1 MEVIMNI
8 FVCVKQVPD
17 TEAAL
22 IVKDGKAINEDNIKW
37 IVNPYDEYAIEEA
50 IKLKEIVED
59 STLTVLTLGPKR
71 AESALRTALA
81 MGADSALHIET
92 DDYLDSKS
100 LGKALA
106 NAIKKNDDLGLVFM
120 GKQAIDDD
128 SFLTHTYTAENL
140 NIGVA
145 TNVISF
151 EYSNEKIMVERE
163 IDNGAKEKIEMDSPC
178 IIGTTKGL
186 NTPRYPSL
194 MGMMKAKKKPITKL
208 SLEDVG
214 ISSIDNKLIP
224 NKLFSPPEKIKTAK
238 IFEGDLKNSVKELVD
253 LLKNEAKVL

>member
-1 MEVIMNI
+1 MNI

-22 IVKDGKAINEDNIKW
+22 IVKDGTAINEENIKW

-50 IKLKEIVED
+50 IKLKGEIEG
-59 STLTVLTLGPKR
+59 STVTALTLGPNR
-71 AESALRTALA
+71 AESTLRTALA
-81 MGADSALHIET
+81 MGVDTAVHIET
-92 DDYLDSKS
+92 DEYLDSKN

-106 NAIKKNDDLGLVFM
+106 EAIKKTEDFGIVFM

-140 NIGVA
+140 NAGVA
-145 TNVISF
+145 TNVIDF
-151 EYSNEKIMVERE
+151 KYDNGKVIVERE
-163 IDNGAKEKIEMDSPC
+163 IDNGAKEKIEMSSPC
-178 IIGTTKGL
+178 IIGATKGL

-208 SLEDVG
+208 TLEEIG
-214 ISSIDNKLIP
+214 IETVDNKLIKV
-224 NKLFSPPEKIKTAK
+224 KLSSPPEKIKEPK
-238 IFEGDLKNSVKELVD
+238 IFEGDFENSVKELVK
-253 LLKNEAKVL
+253 LLKDEAKVL